1 LVGIFCL
8 RFPSFSLELSDF
20 LPFLPF
26 FNKLQKQKGEPIL
39 QDGCRLPGA
48 CAAQGR
54 RGINAARVGRTVG
67 KGVHR
72 TDQVLLFFSCY
83 YVFSLDSFFIG
94 FQKQQQRKG
103 SLGDWRDGF
112 AVGWKKNSGEQG
124 KNGRCN
130 QQQLNEISTQT
141 QQSRLLKES
150 ARLKRLLGQSS
161 NLEFFFGFSGGR

>member
-48 CAAQGR
+48 CAVQGR

-72 TDQVLLFFSCY
+72 TDQILLFFSCY

-112 AVGWKKNSGEQG
+112 AVGWKKQRRTRE
-124 KNGRCN
+124 KMVDV
-130 QQQLNEISTQT
+130 T
-141 QQSRLLKES
+141 
-150 ARLKRLLGQSS
+150 S
-161 NLEFFFGFSGGR
+161 NN